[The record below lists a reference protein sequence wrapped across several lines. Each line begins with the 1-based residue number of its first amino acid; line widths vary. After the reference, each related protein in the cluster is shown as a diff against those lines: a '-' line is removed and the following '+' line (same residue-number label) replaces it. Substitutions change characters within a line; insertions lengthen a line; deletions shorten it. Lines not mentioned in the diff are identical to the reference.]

1 MKIQKNKSNYLIIEQ
16 KEYEGN
22 PYVDVRECYDNEDGE
37 RQFTKKGITFNP
49 KLAEQVAE
57 AVGGRT
63 RIQIA
68 AGKPVQKRQ
77 VFHPVPDWGA
87 T

>member
-1 MKIQKNKSNYLIIEQ
+1 MRKIKLILSALFVSIIFSCFSLDAISAESTNTNIEQ

-22 PYVDVRECYDNEDGE
+22 PYIDVRECYDNEDGE

-57 AVGGRT
+57 AILQT
-63 RIQIA
+63 IKQ
-68 AGKPVQKRQ
+68 
-77 VFHPVPDWGA
+77 
-87 T
+87 

>member
-1 MKIQKNKSNYLIIEQ
+1 MIVEQ

-49 KLAEQVAE
+49 KIAEQVAE
-57 AVGGRT
+57 AILQAVK
-63 RIQIA
+63 Q
-68 AGKPVQKRQ
+68 
-77 VFHPVPDWGA
+77 
-87 T
+87 